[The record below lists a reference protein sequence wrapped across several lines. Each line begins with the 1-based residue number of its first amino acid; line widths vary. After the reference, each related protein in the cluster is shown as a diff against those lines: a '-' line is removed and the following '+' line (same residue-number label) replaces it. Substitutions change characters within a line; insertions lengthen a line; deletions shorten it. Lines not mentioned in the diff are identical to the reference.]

1 MLIQHVSKAED
12 VFFLLCLSAFWGPTF
27 ETVYHFNLSTA
38 KELLVTVPL
47 RTNRWADSTSQIY
60 HPNKSTSQNRHSLT
74 IWKNIIFS
82 QTTGQTT
89 TVFVFCFFGFFSGK
103 KEKYFEWTLKRLIN
117 LTKAVVSFQLMP
129 SLKLCSDIRREWL
142 IRNATYR
149 AHVKK
154 KSTWIALSPLKSIN

>member
-1 MLIQHVSKAED
+1 MLIS
-12 VFFLLCLSAFWGPTF
+12 FLGSNFWN
-27 ETVYHFNLSTA
+27 YHFNLSSA

-47 RTNRWADSTSQIY
+47 RTNRWADSTRQIY

-74 IWKNIIFS
+74 IWKSIIFS
-82 QTTGQTT
+82 QMTGQMT
-89 TVFVFCFFGFFSGK
+89 TVLFFFSGK
-103 KEKYFEWTLKRLIN
+103 KDKFFEWSLKRLIN

-142 IRNATYR
+142 ITNATCR
-149 AHVKK
+149 AHVKE